1 MTDLGHVAI
10 FMSCFVM
17 FHAPSCCAI
26 DWSFMRRLFILASL
40 IIILSLIWLRQNPQ
54 LLDQALAMITGT
66 PTNNT
71 QLDNTIH
78 SADKPSE
85 QGLKELPF
93 MYRTLPDNSNEPR
106 QSPNQTTRQSSAKT
120 IQALNLN
127 LPSTIHPASPALAL
141 PDRPASLILQPKQN
155 AKPGISV
162 GGGIEWDEKNAKA
175 KGVKI
180 SIKVPTG

>member
-1 MTDLGHVAI
+1 
-10 FMSCFVM
+10 
-17 FHAPSCCAI
+17 
-26 DWSFMRRLFILASL
+26 MRRLFITASL
-40 IIILSLIWLRQNPQ
+40 IIIISLIWLRQNPQ

-66 PTNNT
+66 PSNNI

-78 SADKPSE
+78 SADKPSD
-85 QGLKELPF
+85 QGFKELPF
-93 MYRTLPDNSNEPR
+93 MYRTLPNNPDAPA
-106 QSPNQTTRQSSAKT
+106 QSPNKTTTTRQTSTKT

-127 LPSTIHPASPALAL
+127 LPSTIHPASPALTL
-141 PDRPASLILQPKQN
+141 PDRPASLILPQKQT

-162 GGGIEWDEKNAKA
+162 GGGIEWDEKNDKA